1 MTDPYGT
8 LGVNPSA
15 TDEEIA
21 RAYKKLAKKYHP
33 DLNPG
38 NHRAAERM
46 GAINQAY
53 DEIKALRQSGNR
65 ANSQPRYQ
73 NQGAYGQ
80 SYGGAN
86 AYEDPFGFYANAYR
100 QQQYAY
106 QQTQQSQGRGMNPFR
121 MVFVVVFI
129 VIIFRLFAL
138 LIGGTAP
145 VQNFISGNPGSQE
158 PDPSYYQYFQYNP
171 YPYYR

>member
-1 MTDPYGT
+1 MTDPYGI

-15 TDEEIA
+15 SDEEIA

-38 NHRAAERM
+38 NKRAAERM

-53 DEIKALRQSGNR
+53 DEIKVLRQSGNR
-65 ANSQPRYQ
+65 ANSQSRAQSRGY
-73 NQGAYGQ
+73 AYGTG
-80 SYGGAN
+80 YGGA
-86 AYEDPFGFYANAYR
+86 ASYEDPFAYYAR
-100 QQQYAY
+100 QGG
-106 QQTQQSQGRGMNPFR
+106 QTQSPHRGMNPFR

-145 VQNFISGNPGSQE
+145 VQNFISGNIGSQE
-158 PDPSYYQYFQYNP
+158 PDPGYYQFFRYNP
-171 YPYYR
+171 YFYYK

>member
-1 MTDPYGT
+1 MTDPYGI

-15 TDEEIA
+15 SDEEIA

-38 NHRAAERM
+38 NKRAAERM
-46 GAINQAY
+46 GTINQAY
-53 DEIKALRQSGNR
+53 DAIKAMRQSGNR
-65 ANSQPRYQ
+65 ANSQPGYQ
-73 NQGAYGQ
+73 N
-80 SYGGAN
+80 YGGAG

-100 QQQYAY
+100 QRQYAY
-106 QQTQQSQGRGMNPFR
+106 QQAQQSRSRGMNPFR